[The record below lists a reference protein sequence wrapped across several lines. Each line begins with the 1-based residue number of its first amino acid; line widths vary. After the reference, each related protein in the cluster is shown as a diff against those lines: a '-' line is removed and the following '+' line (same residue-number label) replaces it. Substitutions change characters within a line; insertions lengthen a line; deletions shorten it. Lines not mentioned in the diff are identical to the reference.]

1 MAQYELKGTILKVE
15 NLSYS
20 IGENLILRDINLEIK
35 DIIRKNHTTGQII
48 SCLGKSGV
56 GKTTLF
62 NLLSGLST
70 PTTGK
75 ILVGD
80 GPTQKHIAVGDVG
93 VVAQNY
99 PLFDFLTVWKNLDLV
114 ALDKE
119 KKDKIGFYLDKFGM
133 IDHKEKYPAQLSGGQ
148 RQRIAIIQQ
157 LLSSE
162 NFILMDE
169 PFSGLDPIAKD
180 NVCNMIQQV
189 ADIDENNTIIVVTH
203 DITSAVAIS
212 EYIWVMGFDYDTET
226 KQRIPGARIKY
237 VENLM
242 DKGLAWKE
250 NLTET
255 PEFFSFVKGLRNAFD
270 TL

>member
-1 MAQYELKGTILKVE
+1 MTSYTLEKTILKIE
-15 NLSYS
+15 NISYE
-20 IGENLILRDINLEIK
+20 IDGKLILRDINLEIK
-35 DIIRKNHTTGQII
+35 DIVRPGKVTGQTLSII
-48 SCLGKSGV
+48 GPSGV
-56 GKTTLF
+56 GKSSLLG
-62 NLLSGLST
+62 LLSGLSN

-75 ILVGD
+75 IFIGD

-114 ALDKE
+114 ALNKE
-119 KKDKIGFYLDKFGM
+119 KKDKIVFYLEEFGM

-148 RQRIAIIQQ
+148 RQRVAIIQQ

-212 EYIWVMGFDYDTET
+212 EYIWVMGFDYDPET

-255 PEFFSFVKGLRNAFD
+255 PEFFSFVKGLRNAFN